1 MGLEIGYAAGR
12 RAVKGG
18 DFRKR
23 KGFQGAEGAAVGRE
37 ARGRARGWGWWPE
50 GSARA
55 GGVFPAEGMKPLE
68 GGSAFPPGGLRKE
81 ARRPGAGLG
90 TVVRRKRGVVSR
102 RRGRTP
108 RGTRA
113 VVRRRGRTRRG
124 GEDGRVFCRKE

>member
-1 MGLEIGYAAGR
+1 MGLKIGYAAGR

-37 ARGRARGWGWWPE
+37 ARGAAQDWGRWPE

-81 ARRPGAGLG
+81 ARWPGAGLG
-90 TVVRRKRGVVSR
+90 AVARRKRG
-102 RRGRTP
+102 
-108 RGTRA
+108 A
-113 VVRRRGRTRRG
+113 VVFSPA
-124 GEDGRVFCRKE
+124 EEFFCRKV